1 MAPPVLARRTA
12 LVLAPSLLA
21 APALAQGPAATPAP
35 TPGPATDPVPDPRT
49 AERGIGRPDAPVRVI
64 EFFSLTCSHCAAFHK
79 EVFPRVKAELITT
92 GQARMVWRDFPLDRL
107 ALVASAVARSLPAER
122 YEGFIGALLNNQDRW
137 AFTRGDPKEELAKM
151 AALAGM
157 NRATYDTVFADEALQ
172 RAILEG
178 RARAEQEFQV
188 QATPSFNF
196 ASLAKGPGP
205 GRNQSGNMPFETFAT
220 LVQEV
225 SRA

>member
-1 MAPPVLARRTA
+1 MALPRRTVLA
-12 LVLAPSLLA
+12 LAPLGLA
-21 APALAQGPAATPAP
+21 PLGLAPLGLAPLGLASPALAQGAPPAAAAPA
-35 TPGPATDPVPDPRT
+35 ADPRLADRSIGK
-49 AERGIGRPDAPVRVI
+49 AEAPVRVI

-79 EVFPRVKAELITT
+79 ETFPKVKTDLVAT
-92 GQARMVWRDFPLDRL
+92 GQVRLVWRDFPLDRL
-107 ALVASAVARSLPAER
+107 ALVAAAVARSLPVER

-157 NRATYDTVFADEALQ
+157 NRAQYDQVFADEALQ

-188 QATPSFNF
+188 TATPAFVFGSR
-196 ASLAKGPGP
+196 S
-205 GRNQSGNMPFETFAT
+205 QSGNMAFEVFARH
-220 LVQEV
+220 VQEA
-225 SRA
+225 R